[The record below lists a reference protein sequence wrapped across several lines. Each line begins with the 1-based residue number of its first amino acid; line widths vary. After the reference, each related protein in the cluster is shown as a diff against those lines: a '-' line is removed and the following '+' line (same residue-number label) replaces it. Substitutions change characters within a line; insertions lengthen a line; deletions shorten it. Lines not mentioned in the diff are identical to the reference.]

1 MPKNQSSFGFNVPRR
16 VHADDP
22 PIPEWREDK
31 TRQEE
36 IKDMVAF
43 AEGVRDTSLEAFK
56 GLKDSGQLG
65 KQERI
70 IFRALSGESNPMTLQ
85 EISKKTDVQINAVAG
100 RVNGLKKKGI
110 LVETHKR
117 VCRVTGRVVTPVRVN
132 K

>member
-1 MPKNQSSFGFNVPRR
+1 MPKKQSNFGFDVPRK

-31 TRQEE
+31 TRREE

-70 IFRALSGESNPMTLQ
+70 IFRALNGSPPMTLQ
-85 EISKKTDVQINAVAG
+85 EISKKPDVQINAVAG
-100 RVNGLKKKGI
+100 RVNGLKKKGVV
-110 LVETHKR
+110 VESQKR

-132 K
+132 S